1 MVRAP
6 VVFTFVALL
15 ACGAERPDPERE
27 VVEVITPPTG
37 MYQVTARVLSDSC
50 VPAWVPPAPWRSFVE
65 AEATRD
71 RAELEVSVSAVPPET
86 RTDLDLRHGV
96 KLRPALGSRRKF
108 INPDCPTPIGEEFME
123 ILGVARDGFTLAI
136 SVTRDENG
144 GCVTQP
150 ACMTRVEH
158 EFQLVEPMC
167 AASCTRGAKPT
178 SQEPLPGEPQRMQV
192 ECDC

>member
-50 VPAWVPPAPWRSFVE
+50 VPAWVTHER
-65 AEATRD
+65 
-71 RAELEVSVSAVPPET
+71 
-86 RTDLDLRHGV
+86 
-96 KLRPALGSRRKF
+96 
-108 INPDCPTPIGEEFME
+108 
-123 ILGVARDGFTLAI
+123 
-136 SVTRDENG
+136 NG